1 MLHKI
6 PFTVPTD
13 LIDIV
18 VSKIDGTDTIT
29 INQPTGDFFYD
40 DWELKSEYK
49 DTAIEHIYSSLPK
62 RKGEARIISLS
73 GGEAYSSHAD
83 IDDRYHLN
91 LSGDRSFLI
100 DLDNRTMHE
109 TQTDGCWYLMD
120 AGRKHSAVNFGYKI
134 RYQLVV
140 RKLLDK
146 GNIKEP
152 INFKITVK
160 ENINLDTARF
170 IFDDVIS
177 SCLNILNKEG
187 FLDNFSYSNNVIKF
201 TTDAQHVYK
210 LEDILPKEFKMEII

>member
-100 DLDNRTMHE
+100 DLDNRTMH
-109 TQTDGCWYLMD
+109 
-120 AGRKHSAVNFGYKI
+120 
-134 RYQLVV
+134 
-140 RKLLDK
+140 
-146 GNIKEP
+146 
-152 INFKITVK
+152 
-160 ENINLDTARF
+160 
-170 IFDDVIS
+170 
-177 SCLNILNKEG
+177 
-187 FLDNFSYSNNVIKF
+187 
-201 TTDAQHVYK
+201 
-210 LEDILPKEFKMEII
+210 